1 MTFVSE
7 LEEEPWR
14 FDFFTVLRHLERS
27 FADKPRI
34 GDSSSRSE
42 DYVALGQD
50 PFMDFPPSNVGRVD
64 HDTQGRLRLFTKFL
78 GLLGP
83 QGALPVSTTEEAYG
97 WALERDDAFPRFL
110 DLINHRFLQLFFRA
124 WADARPIAQ
133 HDRPESDRF
142 HDYLGSMLGIGS
154 ARFRDLDS
162 VADIGKLAFAGLLV
176 SHVKSASRLSSF
188 ISGLFGVKVE
198 IDQFVGNYVAIDEG
212 ERTLM
217 GKKNSALGQDMLVGG
232 GVYSVEDKIRIRIY
246 ARDLA
251 EFEKYL
257 PSGRLCEQ
265 LTDAVFFYLG
275 DEFDWDVELALPA
288 GKIEP
293 SRLGSAGRLGWTS
306 WMAPNW
312 AAVDQTYRTDARFH
326 PANRRRAKQR
336 QQTPVG

>member
-1 MTFVSE
+1 MSLRSE

-14 FDFFTVLRHLERS
+14 FDFLNLLRHLERS
-27 FADKPRI
+27 NPDKPRI

-42 DYVALGQD
+42 EFVALGQD
-50 PFMDFPPSNVGRVD
+50 PFMDFPASTVGRVD
-64 HDTQGRLRLFTKFL
+64 HDAQGRLRLFTKFL

-83 QGALPVSTTEEAYG
+83 QGALPVSTTEEAYHWSFRG
-97 WALERDDAFPRFL
+97 DDAFPRFL
-110 DLINHRFLQLFFRA
+110 DLLNHRFLQLFFRA

-142 HDYLGSMLGIGS
+142 HTYLGSMLGIGS
-154 ARFRDLDS
+154 KTFADLDS
-162 VADIGKLAFAGLLV
+162 VADISKLAFAGLLV
-176 SHVKSASRLSSF
+176 PQVKSASRLTSF

-212 ERTLM
+212 ERTLA
-217 GKKNSALGQDMLVGG
+217 GKRNSALGRDMLVGS

-246 ARDLA
+246 VKDLT

-257 PSGRLCEQ
+257 PTGRLSEQ

-293 SRLGSAGRLGWTS
+293 SRLGAAGRLGWTS

-312 AAVDQTYRTDARFH
+312 AAADVTYRTDARFH

-336 QQTPVG
+336 QEKPAG